1 MFDIII
7 TVDKVKHP
15 KPSPEGLNVIRD
27 TLKLNSNEIVYIG
40 DHYNDMICAK
50 EALVYFG
57 HAKWDNDIEQLD
69 TKYVFDKP
77 SKVLKFIQ

>member
-7 TVDKVKHP
+7 TVDKVKHL

-57 HAKWDNDIEQLD
+57 HAKWDNDIEELD
-69 TKYVFDKP
+69 TKYVLDKP
-77 SKVLKFIQ
+77 SKVLKFTQ